1 MKDFNEVDRI
11 LGIKV
16 RKYSEG
22 FARKYQ
28 EYIYQFMFFYQG
40 IPMCVSNQLKNY
52 LMNVS
57 LLISGC
63 YIIFYI

>member
-28 EYIYQFMFFYQG
+28 EYISVY
-40 IPMCVSNQLKNY
+40 VLLSRNSN
-52 LMNVS
+52 V
-57 LLISGC
+57 C
-63 YIIFYI
+63 F